1 MHVRVKFIGIPE
13 AGIDRGGVAAEI
25 PEGSTVEGM
34 LISVMGDSKPYK
46 TMNFIVNKSMASLET
61 VLKENDEVMVLRV
74 LAGG

>member
-13 AGIDRGGVAAEI
+13 AGIDRSGIAAEI
-25 PEGSTVEGM
+25 PDYSTVEGM
-34 LISVMGDSKPYK
+34 LISVMGDAKPYK
-46 TMNFIVNKSMASLET
+46 TMNFIVNKSRATMDT